1 MANPLG
7 AINEA
12 FCISMMET
20 LAYPKVHGARN
31 TPDQRKDTYINFF
44 VRCFVF

>member
-20 LAYPKVHGARN
+20 LAIRLIKERIHTSTFSFDVLSSSP
-31 TPDQRKDTYINFF
+31 TIET
-44 VRCFVF
+44 